1 MNEKFDV
8 WFSARLPMLKLSLE
22 AIEVV
27 DMIARHG
34 SFAAAAEQL
43 HKVPSS
49 VSYAVTRIEEQLGVR
64 LFERRGP
71 RVILTS
77 AGKEMLDE
85 GRSLLTMAADLQSR
99 MRQIATGYESE
110 LRLVHDSL
118 IPTTALME
126 DIRAF
131 EALQCGTRL
140 RIAAEVMTG
149 SWEALKDG
157 RADIIVAA
165 GSGPGGVGYKAVGVG
180 TVQFAFC
187 VAPRHPFAKIKRALT
202 REDLLQHT
210 AVVVGD
216 SARTLS
222 RRVTGLLA
230 GQKRITVPSIAAKVA
245 CQVAGLGHGFL
256 PRACIRTELKQGKLV
271 ELTPPES
278 KLDELFWL
286 AWRSSQQGEALKWWR
301 TRLNRALVPALL
313 T

>member
-77 AGKEMLDE
+77 A
-85 GRSLLTMAADLQSR
+85 ADLQSR

-131 EALQCGTRL
+131 EALQCGTR
-140 RIAAEVMTG
+140 
-149 SWEALKDG
+149 
-157 RADIIVAA
+157 
-165 GSGPGGVGYKAVGVG
+165 
-180 TVQFAFC
+180 
-187 VAPRHPFAKIKRALT
+187 
-202 REDLLQHT
+202 
-210 AVVVGD
+210 
-216 SARTLS
+216 
-222 RRVTGLLA
+222 
-230 GQKRITVPSIAAKVA
+230 
-245 CQVAGLGHGFL
+245 
-256 PRACIRTELKQGKLV
+256 
-271 ELTPPES
+271 
-278 KLDELFWL
+278 
-286 AWRSSQQGEALKWWR
+286 
-301 TRLNRALVPALL
+301 
-313 T
+313 